1 MIKDYII
8 SQFKYDYNNKLKK
21 KRKEE
26 EKILSQE
33 FLDKIIKCDNKEE
46 LEDLIINGIKK
57 ENVQFV

>member
-8 SQFKYDYNNKLKK
+8 SQFKYDDNNKLKK

-26 EKILSQE
+26 EKILSRE

-57 ENVQFV
+57 ENV